1 MNFNAWIN
9 LPIKEVKR
17 SKEFFAKLG
26 ATFVEHETET
36 MFGIYLGK
44 NKTQI
49 MMFGHQEF
57 EQFTQ
62 AKIAD
67 TKSLTEVLI
76 SMEASSKTE
85 VDELTRKVTEAGGTV
100 FAGPETWNGWM
111 YGMGFQ
117 DLDGHRWNIA
127 FMDWENQQK

>member
-1 MNFNAWIN
+1 MKFNAWIN

-17 SKEFFAKLG
+17 SKEFFTKLG

-36 MFGIYLGK
+36 MFGIYLGE
-44 NKTQI
+44 NRTQI
-49 MMFGHQEF
+49 MMFTHPEF

-67 TKSLTEVLI
+67 SGSFTEVLI
-76 SMEASSKTE
+76 SMEASSKAE
-85 VDELTRKVTEAGGTV
+85 VDELAQKIVEAGGSL
-100 FAGPETWNGWM
+100 FAGPESWQGWM

-127 FMDWENQQK
+127 YMDWENRPE